1 MMMLFKDVK
10 EEEQLSLK
18 RTLTGI
24 FRSQEGTS
32 DRAKVPE
39 LKTRYYQ
46 LSKEKIWEEVS
57 STLKKIP
64 GYKVLHE
71 VPSVGEITMEKRTG
85 FGRTMDITV
94 SIVSTG
100 PVRSAVDIYS
110 ATRGSLGD
118 LGANYRTIQHLFSM
132 LDKKL
137 SAHKVS

>member
-1 MMMLFKDVK
+1 M
-10 EEEQLSLK
+10 SLK

-46 LSKEKIWEEVS
+46 LSKDKIWEEVS
-57 STLKKIP
+57 STLKKVP

-71 VPSVGEITMEKRTG
+71 VQSVGEITLEKRSG

-100 PVRSAVDIYS
+100 PMRSAIDIYS

-118 LGANYRTIQHLFSM
+118 LGANYRNIMHLFSM

-137 SAHKVS
+137 SSYKVKS

>member
-1 MMMLFKDVK
+1 M
-10 EEEQLSLK
+10 SLK
-18 RTLTGI
+18 RTLAGI

-46 LSKEKIWEEVS
+46 MSKDKIWDEVS

-64 GYKVLHE
+64 GYKLMHE
-71 VPSVGEITMEKRTG
+71 VPSVGEITLEKRSA

-100 PVRSAVDIYS
+100 PVRSAIDIYS
-110 ATRGSLGD
+110 ATRGSMGD
-118 LGANYRTIQHLFSM
+118 LGANYRNIMHLFAM

-137 SAHKVS
+137 SSYKISSN

>member
-1 MMMLFKDVK
+1 MSF
-10 EEEQLSLK
+10 K

-32 DRAKVPE
+32 DRAKMPE

-46 LSKEKIWEEVS
+46 LSRDKVWEDVS
-57 STLKKIP
+57 STLKKVP

-71 VPSVGEITMEKRTG
+71 VPSVGEITLEKRTS

-94 SIVSTG
+94 SVISTG
-100 PVRSAVDIYS
+100 PVRTAVDVYS

-118 LGANYRTIQHLFSM
+118 LGANYRNIMQLLSI
-132 LDKKL
+132 LDKKF
-137 SAHKVS
+137 SAYKVS

>member
-1 MMMLFKDVK
+1 MSF
-10 EEEQLSLK
+10 K

-71 VPSVGEITMEKRTG
+71 VPSVGEITLEKRTG

-110 ATRGSLGD
+110 ATRGSMGD
-118 LGANYRTIQHLFSM
+118 LGANYRNILHLFSI

-137 SAHKVS
+137 AAHKVSSNS

>member
-1 MMMLFKDVK
+1 MK
-10 EEEQLSLK
+10 EENQLSFK

-32 DRAKVPE
+32 DRAKLPE

-46 LSKEKIWEEVS
+46 LPKEKLWEEVS

-71 VPSVGEITMEKRTG
+71 VSSVGEIILEKRTS
-85 FGRTMDITV
+85 FGRVMDITV

-100 PVRSAVDIYS
+100 PMRTAVDVYS
-110 ATRGSLGD
+110 ATRGSMGD
-118 LGANYRTIQHLFSM
+118 LGANYRNIMHLFAV

-137 SAHKVS
+137 SAYKVTSSS

>member
-1 MMMLFKDVK
+1 MSF
-10 EEEQLSLK
+10 K

-32 DRAKVPE
+32 DRAKMPE

-46 LSKEKIWEEVS
+46 LSKDKVWEDVS

-71 VPSVGEITMEKRTG
+71 VPSVGEITLEKRSG

-94 SIVSTG
+94 SVISTG
-100 PVRSAVDIYS
+100 PVRTAVDIYS

-118 LGANYRTIQHLFSM
+118 MGANYRNIMQLLAI
-132 LDKKL
+132 LDKKF
-137 SAHKVS
+137 SAYKVS

>member
-1 MMMLFKDVK
+1 MSF
-10 EEEQLSLK
+10 K

-32 DRAKVPE
+32 DRAKMPE

-46 LSKEKIWEEVS
+46 LSRDKVWEDVS

-71 VPSVGEITMEKRTG
+71 VPSVGEITLEKRTS

-94 SIVSTG
+94 SVISTG
-100 PVRSAVDIYS
+100 PVRTAIDVYS

-118 LGANYRTIQHLFSM
+118 LGANYRNIMQLLAI
-132 LDKKL
+132 LDKKF
-137 SAHKVS
+137 SSYRVS

>member
-1 MMMLFKDVK
+1 M
-10 EEEQLSLK
+10 SIK
-18 RTLTGI
+18 RTLIGI

-32 DRAKVPE
+32 DRAKMPE
-39 LKTRYYQ
+39 MKTRYYQ
-46 LSKEKIWEEVS
+46 LSKDKIWEEVS

-71 VPSVGEITMEKRTG
+71 VQSVGEITLEKKTAL
-85 FGRTMDITV
+85 GRTMDITV

-100 PVRSAVDIYS
+100 PLRSAVDIYS

-118 LGANYRTIQHLFSM
+118 LGSNYRNILNLYAA

-137 SAHKVS
+137 GAYKVTS

>member
-1 MMMLFKDVK
+1 MK
-10 EEEQLSLK
+10 EEESLSLK
-18 RTLTGI
+18 RTLAGI

-32 DRAKVPE
+32 DRAKLPE

-46 LSKEKIWEEVS
+46 LSREKLWEEVS

-71 VPSVGEITMEKRTG
+71 VASVGEITLEKRTSL
-85 FGRTMDITV
+85 GRVMDITV

-110 ATRGSLGD
+110 ATRGSMGD
-118 LGANYRTIQHLFSM
+118 LGANYRNIQQLFAV

-137 SAHKVS
+137 AAHKTSSNM

>member
-1 MMMLFKDVK
+1 MSF
-10 EEEQLSLK
+10 K
-18 RTLTGI
+18 RTLTGV

-32 DRAKVPE
+32 DRAKMPE

-46 LSKEKIWEEVS
+46 LSKDKVWEDVS

-71 VPSVGEITMEKRTG
+71 VPSVGEITLEKRSA

-94 SIVSTG
+94 SVISTG
-100 PVRSAVDIYS
+100 PVRTAVDIYS

-118 LGANYRTIQHLFSM
+118 MGANYRNIMQLLAI
-132 LDKKL
+132 LDKKF
-137 SAHKVS
+137 SAYKVS

>member
-1 MMMLFKDVK
+1 MSF
-10 EEEQLSLK
+10 K

-32 DRAKVPE
+32 DRAKMPE

-46 LSKEKIWEEVS
+46 LSKDKVWEDVS

-71 VPSVGEITMEKRTG
+71 VPSVGEITLEKRSG

-94 SIVSTG
+94 SVISTG
-100 PVRSAVDIYS
+100 PVRTAVDIYS
-110 ATRGSLGD
+110 ATRGSMGD
-118 LGANYRTIQHLFSM
+118 LGANYRNIMQLLAI
-132 LDKKL
+132 LDKKF
-137 SAHKVS
+137 SAYKVS

>member
-1 MMMLFKDVK
+1 MSF
-10 EEEQLSLK
+10 K

-46 LSKEKIWEEVS
+46 LSKDKIWEEVS
-57 STLKKIP
+57 STLKKVP

-71 VPSVGEITMEKRTG
+71 VQSVGEITLEKRST
-85 FGRTMDITV
+85 FGRTMDLTV

-100 PVRSAVDIYS
+100 PMRSAVDIYS

-118 LGANYRTIQHLFSM
+118 LGANYRNIQQLFSV

-137 SAHKVS
+137 AAYKVVS

>member
-1 MMMLFKDVK
+1 M
-10 EEEQLSLK
+10 SLK

-46 LSKEKIWEEVS
+46 LSKDKIWDEVT

-64 GYKVLHE
+64 GYKVIHE
-71 VPSVGEITMEKRTG
+71 VPSVGEITLEKRSG

-118 LGANYRTIQHLFSM
+118 LGANYRNIMNLFSM

-137 SAHKVS
+137 SKYKVS

>member
-1 MMMLFKDVK
+1 M
-10 EEEQLSLK
+10 SLK

-46 LSKEKIWEEVS
+46 LSKDRIWEEVS

-71 VPSVGEITMEKRTG
+71 VPSVGEITLEKRSG

-100 PVRSAVDIYS
+100 PMRSAVDIYS
-110 ATRGSLGD
+110 ATRGSFGD
-118 LGANYRTIQHLFSM
+118 LGANYRNIMNIFAV

-137 SAHKVS
+137 AAYKVSS